1 MKKFF
6 YRRWAVGVF
15 LLAALDFWTKNW
27 AERNWKTPLP
37 LINDI
42 LTFRY
47 VENYGI
53 AFSIPFSGP
62 VLLISNVLIFIALLV
77 FGWKMPC
84 GNQRLWGWALILLT
98 GGALGNMIDRFTR
111 GYVIDFIA
119 LGNFPVFN
127 VADSALTIGALL
139 LLFHTLKQK

>member
-6 YRRWAVGVF
+6 YRHWAGGVF
-15 LLAALDFWTKNW
+15 LITALDLWTKNW
-27 AERNWKTPLP
+27 AERNWKTPLS
-37 LINDI
+37 LIDDI

-53 AFSIPFSGP
+53 AFSIPFGGTG
-62 VLLISNVLIFIALLV
+62 LLISNVLIFLALLV
-77 FGWKMPC
+77 FGLKMPRE
-84 GNQRLWGWALILLT
+84 NKRLWAWALTMLI
-98 GGALGNMIDRFTR
+98 GGALGNMIDRFSR
-111 GYVIDFIA
+111 GYVVDFIA

-127 VADSALTIGALL
+127 VADAALTIGALL